1 MSRRHAEHPA
11 TNRISRAFDRYCQF
25 QDDGAF
31 EMAKVIENK
40 GRVVEFQKKKK

>member
-1 MSRRHAEHPA
+1 MKIIKQSHEILHVTP
-11 TNRISRAFDRYCQF
+11 NILF